1 MLNKKGQ
8 EVKHIKEED
17 LKRIREY
24 LKLKNKIILLSF
36 INIGV
41 NVALRISDLR
51 CLKFEDIIDHKYI
64 EVKETKTKKRRIIS
78 LNLAVLK
85 SLKELKTYYKSIGFS
100 DKEGYIFKSLT
111 RYNKKYLIDSPF
123 TNNGVSKE
131 FNKVQNML
139 NITYPIGSHSL
150 RKTWGYVVYKKTKN
164 IAIIMKV
171 LNHSSIEQTLKY
183 IGVEQE
189 DINSLY
195 DEIII

>member
-8 EVKHIKEED
+8 EVKHIQEDD

-24 LKLKNKIILLSF
+24 LKLKNKIVLLSF

-51 CLKFEDIIDHKYI
+51 NLRFEDIIDGRYI
-64 EVKETKTKKRRIIS
+64 EIKETKTKKRRIIS
-78 LNLAVLK
+78 LNSAVQK
-85 SLKELKTYYKSIGFS
+85 SLKELKAYYKSIGYPNT
-100 DKEGYIFKSLT
+100 EGYIFKSLT
-111 RYNKKYLIDSPF
+111 RYNKKFLIDTPF

-131 FNKVQNML
+131 FNKIKDML
-139 NITYPIGSHSL
+139 NILYPIGSHSL
-150 RKTWGYVVYKKTKN
+150 RKTWGYTVYKKTKN
-164 IAIIMKV
+164 IAIIMKA
-171 LNHSSIEQTLKY
+171 LNHSSVEQTLKY

-189 DINSLY
+189 DINNLY